1 MDTMEQTRSAMIQN
15 DILPAQARLTGR
27 EWGERIVLAILFM
40 GMGALIYIVFS
51 PLRPLLDKTTSDR
64 TVDYLG
70 RAGLTAVLLAVVLL
84 MRRSSHYQ
92 KYTPV
97 FVGLLIMTVAVSL
110 DRFLSVYLLE
120 YLGVDGN
127 TPAGFALLKLNEAAI
142 VVSVVILLTRL
153 SGGSLGS
160 IYIQKGKLKL
170 GLAIGLGI
178 FLLAAAGSIPMAGL
192 LFKGEGLTLAHL
204 LPWTPWL
211 LTFVLANAAQE
222 ELLFR
227 GLFLR
232 KLQPFFGNF
241 LSILMIAFVFT
252 LLHNGVT
259 YTSSDRIFL
268 AILVPLA
275 LAWGYLMQRTD
286 GIWASILFHAGTDIP
301 IMLGIFSNLA

>member
-1 MDTMEQTRSAMIQN
+1 MDQTETVVLKN
-15 DILPAQARLTGR
+15 DVLSTKTRLSDR
-27 EWGERIVLAILFM
+27 EWIERIVLALLFL
-40 GMGALIYIVFS
+40 GLGALIYIVFS
-51 PLRPLLDKTTSDR
+51 PLRPLLDKTSSDR
-64 TVDYLG
+64 MVDYLG

-170 GLAIGLGI
+170 GLAIGLGT

-192 LFKGEGLTLAHL
+192 LFKGEGLTLARI
-204 LPWTPWL
+204 LPWSPWVL
-211 LTFVLANAAQE
+211 IFVLANAAQE

-241 LSILMIAFVFT
+241 LPILMVAFVFT
-252 LLHNGVT
+252 LLHNGVN
-259 YTSSDRIFL
+259 YSSNNAIFIVAVTL
-268 AILVPLA
+268 LA
-275 LAWGYLMQRTD
+275 LAWGYVMQKTD
-286 GIWASILFHAGTDIP
+286 GIWASVLFHAGMDIP